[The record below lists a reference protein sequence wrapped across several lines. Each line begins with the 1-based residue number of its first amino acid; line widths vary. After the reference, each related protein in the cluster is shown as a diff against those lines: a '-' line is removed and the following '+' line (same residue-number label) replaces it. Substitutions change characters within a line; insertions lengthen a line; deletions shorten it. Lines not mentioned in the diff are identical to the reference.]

1 MVASFAAPQ
10 TPLDGLDAALRDRG
24 FAVLSA
30 ANVAALSRVPLAD
43 LQALTPSWDDLRP
56 DEYLK
61 DGGRYRKRRHA
72 CFVAEAD
79 GLHQVPHRMHWQS
92 VDYNALHGGMERWF
106 EPIEPAVATQSA
118 WSNLLLGLARVC
130 SARMPVPRA
139 YEFVD
144 GSAYLPHVARVRKA
158 RGAEVPESF
167 YTDPLMYQ
175 GVSAGFY
182 GPRDP
187 VKVVSEDYGIDL
199 EAEIVIVTDD
209 VPMAVTPEQ
218 AAGHIQ
224 LVGLINDVS
233 LRNLIPGEL
242 AKGFGFLQ
250 SKPRSALSPVFVTPD
265 ELGAHWQGNKLH
277 LPLLTHINGKWF
289 GAPEAGVDMQFDF
302 AQLLAHAAKTRP
314 LSAGTIV
321 GSGTVANEDTSLGA
335 SCFAEQRTVETLR
348 DGKPTTP
355 FMAFGDTV
363 RIEVLDRDGISIFGA
378 IEQRIE
384 CQPAP

>member
-1 MVASFAAPQ
+1 MKLGSLKEGGRDGTLIVVSRDLSKGVKATGIAPTLQRALEEWDATAPRLNAIYEVLNLSPAETINGEPVFALDFAALAS
-10 TPLDGLDAALRDRG
+10 PL
-24 FAVLSA
+24 
-30 ANVAALSRVPLAD
+30 
-43 LQALTPSWDDLRP
+43 
-56 DEYLK
+56 
-61 DGGRYRKRRHA
+61 
-72 CFVAEAD
+72 
-79 GLHQVPHRMHWQS
+79 
-92 VDYNALHGGMERWF
+92 
-106 EPIEPAVATQSA
+106 
-118 WSNLLLGLARVC
+118 
-130 SARMPVPRA
+130 PRA

-175 GVSAGFY
+175 ATSAGFL

-187 VKVVSEDYGIDL
+187 VRVPDEAYGIDL
-199 EAEIVIVTDD
+199 EAEVVVITDD
-209 VPMAVTPEQ
+209 VPMAPTPEE
-218 AAGHIQ
+218 AAQHIQ
-224 LVGLINDVS
+224 LVGLVNDVS

-265 ELGAHWQGNKLH
+265 ELGQAWRDNKVH
-277 LPLLTHINGKWF
+277 LPLLTHVNGKWF

-302 AQLLAHAAKTRP
+302 AQLVAHAAKTRP

-348 DGKPTTP
+348 DGKPSTP
-355 FMAFGDTV
+355 FMKYGDTV
-363 RIEVLDRDGISIFGA
+363 RIEMLDKSGASIFGA
-378 IEQRIE
+378 IEQKIA
-384 CQPAP
+384 AP